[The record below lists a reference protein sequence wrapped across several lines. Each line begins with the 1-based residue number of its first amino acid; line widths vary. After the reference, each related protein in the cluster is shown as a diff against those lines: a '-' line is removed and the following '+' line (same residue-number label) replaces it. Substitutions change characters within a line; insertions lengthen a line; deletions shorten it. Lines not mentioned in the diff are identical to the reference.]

1 MLEQIAPA
9 SAGGE
14 THSLEEVEKAM
25 LVRALDAA
33 NWNQT
38 RAARDLD
45 ITRDTLRYKMK
56 KFNLFRNPS
65 GRES

>member
-1 MLEQIAPA
+1 
-9 SAGGE
+9 
-14 THSLEEVEKAM
+14 M

-56 KFNLFRNPS
+56 KFNLFRNPA